1 MSFSERLGF
10 TNKHGSPEQS
20 IGRYQNPTQVNAQNI
35 EKVLNHVDCEE
46 SVFNGFY
53 VCPLSMW
60 VTSFSICSSS
70 ASIFGFNS
78 IRLFG
83 NTTNKLQCY
92 EHFQNFIISTG
103 MLGVCQSP
111 RIVPPSPTMAE
122 KVLPWKGEPD
132 ENTVC
137 ISSETTKIVPVDLQ
151 KSWKQSISSLESIGS
166 PPAPD
171 ANSDR
176 ARGLR
181 QEICSPPVLQTLPET
196 CSCFPFTN
204 SPSQGIRSHLGS
216 ADIQQQELQP
226 LMPPGEVFGLS
237 PVATRHSHNKRRLQL
252 HRTSKIWCWLWLGVG
267 LYFKILS
274 IFLL

>member
-1 MSFSERLGF
+1 MELESRD
-10 TNKHGSPEQS
+10 
-20 IGRYQNPTQVNAQNI
+20 GRHSKVVSW
-35 EKVLNHVDCEE
+35 EK
-46 SVFNGFY
+46 
-53 VCPLSMW
+53 
-60 VTSFSICSSS
+60 T
-70 ASIFGFNS
+70 ASIVVTPDSEDECSDIEIEDDEGITFIARATDE
-78 IRLFG
+78 IRHSV
-83 NTTNKLQCY
+83 K
-92 EHFQNFIISTG
+92 ISG

-252 HRTSKIWCWLWLGVG
+252 HRTSKI
-267 LYFKILS
+267 
-274 IFLL
+274 